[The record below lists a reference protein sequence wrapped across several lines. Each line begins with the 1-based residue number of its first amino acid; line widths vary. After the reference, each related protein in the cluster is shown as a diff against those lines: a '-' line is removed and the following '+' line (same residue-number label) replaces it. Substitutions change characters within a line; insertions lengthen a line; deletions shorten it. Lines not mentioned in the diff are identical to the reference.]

1 MLKYFA
7 IYLEIDKIKRYI
19 MAKIIV
25 IGCPGSGKSTMTF
38 RLKEILNCPVLHL
51 DKIYHID
58 NHTRISREELV
69 RKVDTFAKNND
80 HWIIDGNYI
89 STIEQRVK
97 LADTVILLNLD
108 MEICLQNAIA
118 RSKKDRT
125 ADMADGFDNSKIEDE
140 FIESIIKFKADTLP
154 RIFEI
159 LEQYKNEK
167 KIIILKDYEEVNNF
181 LHNLTNL

>member
-1 MLKYFA
+1 
-7 IYLEIDKIKRYI
+7 
-19 MAKIIV
+19 MAKIII

-38 RLKEILNCPVLHL
+38 RLKDILNYPVLHL

-58 NHTRISREELV
+58 NTTRISREELV
-69 RKVDTFAKNND
+69 RKVDAFAKSNNN
-80 HWIIDGNYI
+80 WIIDGNYI

-125 ADMADGFDNSKIEDE
+125 ADMADGFDNTKIEDE
-140 FIESIIKFKADTLP
+140 FIESITKFNDNVLP
-154 RIFEI
+154 KIFEI

-181 LHNLTNL
+181 VHNLTNL

>member
-1 MLKYFA
+1 
-7 IYLEIDKIKRYI
+7 
-19 MAKIIV
+19 MAKIII

-38 RLKEILNCPVLHL
+38 KLKEILNYPVLHL

-69 RKVDTFAKNND
+69 RKVDTFAKSNN

-89 STIEQRVK
+89 STIEQRVN
-97 LADTVILLNLD
+97 LADTVILLNID
-108 MEICLQNAIA
+108 TEICLQNAIA
-118 RSKKDRT
+118 RSKKERT

-154 RIFEI
+154 RIFRI
-159 LEQYKNEK
+159 LELYKNEK
-167 KIIILKDYEEVNNF
+167 KIIILKDYEEINTF
-181 LHNLTNL
+181 ILNLTKKKFVPN